1 MQNSTKK
8 ILLVA
13 GARPNFMKLAPL
25 YNELKK
31 NDRYQPLVVHT
42 GQHYDRQMS
51 DVFFDQ
57 LELPKPDIY
66 LGIGSGTHGL
76 QTGKILIEIEKVLLD
91 EKPDMVVVFG
101 DVNSTLA
108 AAVAAVKLQI
118 PIAHVEAG
126 LRSNDWS
133 MPEEINRLVADRL
146 STLLFTT
153 CEDANVNLL
162 NEGATEDQIRF
173 VGNIMIDSLCR
184 YLPKLDDF
192 DASSMPDVKPGD
204 YILVTMHR
212 PGNVDNEKNLK
223 KTVRMLDGLT
233 DIAPVVFPIH
243 PRTRKKLIEFELA
256 DSSEKI
262 LEKHNLHLTEPLGY
276 LEFVRLERDAGVV
289 VTDSGGVQ
297 EETTYLGVP
306 CLTVRPNTERPVT
319 ITDGTNELIGLDPE
333 KVIHRASAHMASE
346 HSDKRCPLLWDGRTA
361 ERIVEELD
369 RFFEIVPEALM
380 GVSPG
385 KVRPSARISMI

>member
-1 MQNSTKK
+1 MHNAIKK

-25 YNELKK
+25 YNELRKS
-31 NDRYQPLVVHT
+31 DRYQPLVVHT

-51 DVFFDQ
+51 EVFFDQ

-66 LGIGSGTHGL
+66 LGVGSGTHGL
-76 QTGKILIEIEKVLLD
+76 QTGKILIEIEKVLID

-108 AAVAAVKLQI
+108 AAIAAVKLEI

-162 NEGATEDQIRF
+162 NEGATEDQIKF

-184 YLPKLDDF
+184 YLPRLDDV
-192 DASSMPDVKPGD
+192 DTSSMPDVKPGE
-204 YILVTMHR
+204 YILVTVHR
-212 PGNVDNEKNLK
+212 PGNVDNQENLR

-256 DSSEKI
+256 DSSERI

-276 LEFVRLERDAGVV
+276 LEFVRLERDAVVV

-333 KVIHRASAHMASE
+333 KVIHRVSTHMESD
-346 HSDKRCPLLWDGRTA
+346 HSDTRCPLLWDGKTA
-361 ERIVEELD
+361 GRIVAELD
-369 RFFEIVPEALM
+369 SFFGMIPESHTDA
-380 GVSPG
+380 SHE
-385 KVRPSARISMI
+385 KVRTSI